1 MLQEILDKLSG
12 SVCILTSCSCLLVV
26 PFVHKLYSQL
36 SFRLIVHPF
45 SSHSMCT
52 SCSNLL
58 FMSLIYTNG
67 SLHFFYESFS
77 FFISHSD
84 LIHKSH
90 PQIPFTNPIH
100 TSYSVCSHIFIHI
113 ACSYSLF
120 TSLIHKLNSQLVH
133 TSHSHPSSYNLFTS
147 HSYISFCHPM

>member
-1 MLQEILDKLSG
+1 MYSYILFMPF
-12 SVCILTSCSCLLVV
+12 VHAFCSCLLVV

-45 SSHSMCT
+45 SSHSICT

-67 SLHFFYESFS
+67 SLHFFNESFS
-77 FFISHSD
+77 FLS
-84 LIHKSH
+84 LIQTS
-90 PQIPFTNPIH
+90 FTNPIH
-100 TSYSVCSHIFIHI
+100 KSHSQIPFTH
-113 ACSYSLF
+113 LVQF
-120 TSLIHKLNSQLVH
+120 VHTSLIHKLNSQLVH

-147 HSYISFCHPM
+147 HSYSYITLTF